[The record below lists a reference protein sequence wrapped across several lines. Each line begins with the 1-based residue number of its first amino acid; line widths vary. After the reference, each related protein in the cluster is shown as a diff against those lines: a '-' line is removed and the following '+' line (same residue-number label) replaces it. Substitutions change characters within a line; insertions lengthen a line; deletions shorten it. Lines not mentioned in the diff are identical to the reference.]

1 MLQGHLFFRSY
12 EANLQSSLTRVI
24 PRALVYSTCLPVLV
38 LVRLPLNLTRGF
50 SCQCGLNHFPAN
62 GSYSYLRVDE
72 KTDLPI
78 FSSYILKPQS
88 DKWLTYPS
96 ASPHR

>member
-24 PRALVYSTCLPVLV
+24 SRALVYSTHLPVSV
-38 LVRLPLNLTRGF
+38 LVRTPMTLTRGYFLSVWTQSLRPKARIHF
-50 SCQCGLNHFPAN
+50 SGLN
-62 GSYSYLRVDE
+62 E
-72 KTDLPI
+72 KADLPT
-78 FSSYILKPQS
+78 SSPYRLKPQS
-88 DKWLTYPS
+88 NKWLTYPT

>member
-24 PRALVYSTCLPVLV
+24 PRALVFSTRLPVSV
-38 LVRLPLNLTRGF
+38 LVRIPKNLTRGF
-50 SCQCGLNHFPAN
+50 SCQRGISHFPLT
-62 GSYSYLRVDE
+62 GSYSRLGVNE
-72 KTDLPI
+72 KADLPT
-78 FSSYILKPQS
+78 FSSYMLKPQS
-88 DKWLTYPS
+88 NKWLTYPS